1 VYQGAGISVIVS
13 DPVGTEV
20 IALQLPTVTSNG
32 LSVDEPGPL
41 VIPETVKPN
50 VSVVT
55 LMFNPAGNGVA
66 KFLQI
71 FI

>member
-1 VYQGAGISVIVS
+1 MIVS

-32 LSVDEPGPL
+32 FSVDEPGPL
-41 VIPETVKPN
+41 SIPETVKPN